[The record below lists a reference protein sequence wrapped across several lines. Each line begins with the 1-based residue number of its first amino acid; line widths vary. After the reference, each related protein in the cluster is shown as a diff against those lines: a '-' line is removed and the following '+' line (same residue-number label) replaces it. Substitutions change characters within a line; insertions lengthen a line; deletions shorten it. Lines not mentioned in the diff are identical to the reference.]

1 MKTAFNLVVSSLIG
15 LVVLGFILF
24 YPAGTFNYWQAWV
37 FIATFTIAT
46 IAPSIYLARTNPAAL
61 QRRMHGGPL
70 AEGRTV
76 QKFIIIGI
84 FLGLFAMMALSAFD
98 HRFCWSSVPAVV
110 CVIGDVLVV
119 AGLTIGMLV
128 VVQNSYAAAA
138 VRVEEGQKL
147 ASRGLY
153 KLVRHPMYAGGLIL
167 MVGIPVALGSYWGLL
182 ILIVGLLVL
191 IFRILD
197 EEKMLNQELAG
208 YSEYAQQVRYRL
220 MPFVW

>member
-37 FIATFTIAT
+37 FIAIFTIAT
-46 IAPSIYLARTNPAAL
+46 TVPSLYLARTNPAAL

-84 FLGLFAMMALSAFD
+84 FLGLFAMMVLSAFD

-128 VVQNSYAAAA
+128 VVQNGYAAAA

-167 MVGIPVALGSYWGLL
+167 MVGIPLALGSYWGLL